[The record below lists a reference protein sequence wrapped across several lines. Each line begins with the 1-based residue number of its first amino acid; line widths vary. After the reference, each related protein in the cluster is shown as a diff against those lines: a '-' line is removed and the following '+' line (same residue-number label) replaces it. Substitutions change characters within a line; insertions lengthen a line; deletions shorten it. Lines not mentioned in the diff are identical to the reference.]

1 MTASTNP
8 TISPSAPVAVVTGAA
23 GGIGATIS
31 ARLVRDGHTVA
42 MLDTAAAVHP
52 TCKEVDGA
60 YSAQLDVTDAVAV
73 RRVLD
78 GIRHDLDGLDVL
90 VNCAGTAHRS
100 SFAATTADEFM
111 ADVRSNLLGTFLA
124 CQAAV
129 FPHMQHAG
137 QGRLINIASISGKT
151 GGTGPVHPDGA
162 GGRSGPGYASA
173 KAGVI
178 NLTRWMAREVG
189 RFGITS
195 NAVAPGPIISPMTHN
210 ATYDASDIPLGRL
223 GTTEEV
229 ADAVAWL
236 AGDGARYINGTV
248 VDVDGGLTRA

>member
-1 MTASTNP
+1 MTSSTHP
-8 TISPSAPVAVVTGAA
+8 AMSPSAPVAVGTGAA
-23 GGIGATIS
+23 IS

-42 MLDTAAAVHP
+42 LLDTAAAVHP

-78 GIRHDLDGLDVL
+78 GIRDDLDGLEVL

-100 SFAATTADEFM
+100 SFAATTADEYM

-162 GGRSGPGYASA
+162 GGRSGRATRPRKRGSSTSPGGWPGKSVGLASP
-173 KAGVI
+173 V
-178 NLTRWMAREVG
+178 TP
-189 RFGITS
+189 S
-195 NAVAPGPIISPMTHN
+195 HPGPSP
-210 ATYDASDIPLGRL
+210 LR
-223 GTTEEV
+223 
-229 ADAVAWL
+229 
-236 AGDGARYINGTV
+236 
-248 VDVDGGLTRA
+248 